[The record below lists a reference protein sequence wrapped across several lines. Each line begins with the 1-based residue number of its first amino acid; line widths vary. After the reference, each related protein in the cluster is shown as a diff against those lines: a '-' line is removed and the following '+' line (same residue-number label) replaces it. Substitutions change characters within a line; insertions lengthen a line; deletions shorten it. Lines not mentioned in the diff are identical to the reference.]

1 MKITYKGRAYPFPA
15 ELTGREARVLKVV
28 GGAALGELESAMN
41 RGDWDVMIALLVI
54 AAGRSGVTL
63 DAEALLDENVDAIG
77 VEGDEAD
84 NKKEPD
90 TNPPVLAPAA
100 DANGS
105 AEPVLTTASGIYG
118 VPS

>member
-28 GGAALGELESAMN
+28 GGAGLAELEGAMD

-77 VEGDEAD
+77 VEDDAPVEEA
-84 NKKEPD
+84 EAS
-90 TNPPVLAPAA
+90 PPVLAPAA

-105 AEPVLTTASGIYG
+105 AERLTTGSGIYG
-118 VPS
+118 VQS